1 MQYPQLSLQQANGPY
16 MEELKAIAAE
26 VIEGGWYI
34 RGKYV
39 GQLERQLCDYVGCRR
54 AIGVGNG
61 LDALRLILRAYIEMG
76 VMQPGDEVIV
86 PADTYVATVLAV
98 TDNALT
104 PVFVEPS
111 LSTYNLDSSLVEQAI
126 TPRTRAIMVVHLYG
140 RACWDD
146 RLKAIARRHNLKI
159 IEDNAQSLGAISP
172 VAGWNG
178 SHRTGALGD
187 AAALSFYPTK
197 NLGALGDAGAVLT
210 DDEELADAV
219 KALGNYGSHVR
230 YLNLY
235 EGWNSRMDD
244 LQAAFL
250 SVKLK
255 HLDAD
260 NLRRAEVAKLY
271 TELID
276 NEKVALPEPGEPGEH
291 VWHQYVV
298 RCAERDRLQNY
309 LAEQGIGTIIHY
321 PIPPHRQP
329 CYSRY
334 NHLQLLVA
342 ERIANEVLSLPMAAY
357 LSDADV
363 AEIASVLNR
372 FK

>member
-1 MQYPQLSLQQANGPY
+1 

-39 GQLERQLCDYVGCRR
+39 DRLEQQLCDYVGCRR

-61 LDALRLILRAYIEMG
+61 LDALRLILRAYIELG

-86 PADTYVATVLAV
+86 PADTYVASVLAV
-98 TDNALT
+98 SDCGLV

-111 LSTYNLDSSLVEQAI
+111 LQTYNLDISLIEQAI

-140 RACWDD
+140 RVCWDEQ
-146 RLKAIARRHNLKI
+146 LKAIARRHNLKI
-159 IEDNAQSLGAISP
+159 IEDNAQALGALST
-172 VAGWNG
+172 VVGWNG

-187 AAALSFYPTK
+187 VAGLSFYPTK

-210 DDEELADAV
+210 DDEKLADVV

-230 YLNLY
+230 YVNLY
-235 EGWNSRMDD
+235 EGENSRMDD

-255 HLDAD
+255 YLDAD
-260 NLRRAEVAKLY
+260 NARRVEVAKLY
-271 TELID
+271 SELID
-276 NEKVALPEPGEPGEH
+276 NEQIILPEAGVEGEH
-291 VWHQYVV
+291 IWHQYVV

-309 LAEQGIGTIIHY
+309 LAEQGVGTIIHY
-321 PIPPHRQP
+321 PTPPHRQP

-334 NHLQLLVA
+334 NHLQLPVA
-342 ERIANEVLSLPMAAY
+342 ERIAREVLSLPMAAY

-363 AEIASVLNR
+363 AEIASILNR

>member
-1 MQYPQLSLQQANGPY
+1 MKYPQLSLQQTNAPY

-39 GQLERQLCDYVGCRR
+39 TQLEQQLCEYVGCRR
-54 AIGVGNG
+54 AIGVANG
-61 LDALRLILRAYIEMG
+61 LDALRLILRAYIELG

-86 PADTYVATVLAV
+86 PANTYVASVLAV
-98 TDNALT
+98 SDNGLK

-111 LSTYNLDSSLVEQAI
+111 LQTYNLDTSLVEQAI
-126 TPRTRAIMVVHLYG
+126 TPRSRAIMVVHLYG
-140 RACWDD
+140 RACWNEE
-146 RLKAIARRHNLKI
+146 LKAIARRHNLKI
-159 IEDNAQSLGAISP
+159 IEDNAQALGALSP
-172 VAGWNG
+172 MAGWNG

-210 DDEELADAV
+210 DDDWLADVV
-219 KALGNYGSHVR
+219 KALGNYGSNVR
-230 YLNLY
+230 YVNLY
-235 EGWNSRMDD
+235 EGVNSRLDD

-260 NLRRAEVAKLY
+260 NARRAEVAKFY
-271 TELID
+271 ASLID
-276 NEKVALPEPGEPGEH
+276 NEKLILPQTGEPGEH
-291 VWHQYVV
+291 IWHQYVV
-298 RCAERDRLQNY
+298 RCAERDRLKSY
-309 LAEQGIGTIIHY
+309 LAEQGVGTDIHY
-321 PIPPHRQP
+321 PTPPHRQP

-334 NHLQLLVA
+334 NRLQLPIT
-342 ERIANEVLSLPMAAY
+342 ERIAREVLSLPMATY
-357 LSDADV
+357 LSDTDV
-363 AEIASVLNR
+363 AEIASILNR